1 MPNTNPLR
9 VLLVDD
15 DVLVSNVVRELLEEA
30 GHTVIGSAPVGAI
43 AIELTK
49 SLRPDIVLM
58 DIEMPGLSGL
68 EATRQIQEQCPV
80 PVILLTA
87 HEDAE
92 LIEVAGRAGA
102 AAYLVKPPSLGELT
116 RTMAMARARFTDLM
130 ELRALNAKLQQA
142 LAEVKTLR
150 GLVPICAKCKS
161 IRDEKGYW
169 QRVEAYIS
177 ERTEAQFSHGLCDD
191 CIKVLYPE
199 LNLPRFGRSADDPP
213 GG

>member
-15 DVLVSNVVRELLEEA
+15 DVLVINVVRELLEEA
-30 GHTVIGSAPVGAI
+30 GHTVVGNAPDGQLAL
-43 AIELTK
+43 ELTK
-49 SLRPDIVLM
+49 SLRPDIVFM
-58 DIEMPGLSGL
+58 DIEMPGMSGL

-92 LIEVAGRAGA
+92 LIAVASRVGA
-102 AAYLVKPPSLGELT
+102 AAYLVKLPNPGELT
-116 RTMAMARARFTDLM
+116 RTMAIARARFADLM

-150 GLVPICAKCKS
+150 GLVPICSRCKC

-169 QRVEAYIS
+169 QRVETYIS
-177 ERTEAQFSHGLCDD
+177 ERTEAQFSHGVCDD

-199 LNLPRFGRSADDPP
+199 LNLPRFSPSAGDPP